1 MGQATGTLANDARS
15 GPTGNVTIVG
25 AGLVGSLLACYLGR
39 RGYTV
44 DVYERRPDPRSTEAE
59 RGRSINLALSE
70 RGLDALRRI
79 DLVDTV
85 MAPALPMHG
94 RMMHGVDGTLT
105 FQSYSASG
113 DRAINSIGRGALNE
127 TLLDAADATPGVTLH
142 FGARTCAYDLATN
155 TLTVE
160 ADGQRT
166 DVTSDIVLASDGF
179 GSVVRQALEAAGR
192 VSVVTDGENFGYKE
206 LTIPARDGEFAMDPD
221 ALHIWP
227 RGGSMMIALPNPDR
241 SFTCT
246 LFWPKTGPDGFDALT
261 TPEEI
266 TAHFEAV
273 YPDAVPLMP
282 TLVEDYQFNPVG
294 LLATIH
300 SDPWQADGKVAL
312 IGDAAHAI
320 LPFFGQG
327 ANCGFEDV
335 VELDRCL
342 SEVDD
347 DWTLALPM
355 YQERRR
361 HNAEAIAQLAK
372 ENFIE
377 MRDKVGSKAFLASK
391 KLEHAVEK
399 ALPGRYLSRYEMV
412 SFTTI
417 PYAEVIERS
426 RRQQRAVAVAGGV
439 LAAAAALVAMA
450 AVRRGS
456 GGGEA

>member
-1 MGQATGTLANDARS
+1 MSKDKQL
-15 GPTGNVTIVG
+15 VIVG

-39 RGYTV
+39 RGYAV
-44 DVYERRPDPRSTEAE
+44 DLYERRPDPRSAAVE

-94 RMMHGVDGTLT
+94 RMIHGLDSTTT
-105 FQSYSASG
+105 FQSYSANG
-113 DRAINSIGRGALNE
+113 DRAINSISRSALNE
-127 TLLDAADATPGVTLH
+127 TLLDAAEATPGVTLH
-142 FGARTCAYDLATN
+142 FNARLASYDLDSN
-155 TLTVE
+155 TLTFESAGVVE
-160 ADGQRT
+160 SRAAD
-166 DVTSDIVLASDGF
+166 VVLATDGF
-179 GSVVRQALEAAGR
+179 GSIVRQELASRGR
-192 VSVVTDGENFGYKE
+192 VSVVTDALDFGYKE
-206 LTIPARDGEFAMDPD
+206 LTIPPKDGEFAMDPD

-227 RGGSMMIALPNPDR
+227 RGASMMIALPNPDR
-241 SFTCT
+241 TFTCT
-246 LFWPKTGPDGFDALT
+246 LFWPKTGDEGFDALET
-261 TPEEI
+261 EQQI
-266 TAHFEAV
+266 LDHFNRV

-282 TLVEDYQFNPVG
+282 TLVEDYQYNPVG

-312 IGDAAHAI
+312 VGDAAHAI

-327 ANCGFEDV
+327 AMCGFEDV

-342 SEVDD
+342 NEVGD

-372 ENFIE
+372 ENFVE
-377 MRDKVGSKAFLASK
+377 MRDKVGSKTFLATK
-391 KLEHAVEK
+391 KLEHALEK
-399 ALPGRYLSRYEMV
+399 LLPGTYLSRYEMV

-417 PYAEVIERS
+417 PYAEVVERS
-426 RRQQRAVAVAGGV
+426 KKQQQLLAVAAGGAV
-439 LAAAAALVAMA
+439 LAVAAGATALL
-450 AVRRGS
+450 RRITGA
-456 GGGEA
+456 ED

>member
-1 MGQATGTLANDARS
+1 MTAVGETR
-15 GPTGNVTIVG
+15 VVIVG

-39 RGYTV
+39 RGYPV
-44 DVYERRPDPRSTEAE
+44 DVYERRPDPRATEAE

-94 RMMHGVDGTLT
+94 RMMHGRDGSLT

-127 TLLDAADATPGVTLH
+127 TLLDAAEATPGVALH
-142 FGARTCAYDLATN
+142 FGARTSAYDLSSN

-160 ADGQRT
+160 SGGT
-166 DVTSDIVLASDGF
+166 TVDVAADIVLASDGF
-179 GSVVRQALEAAGR
+179 GSVVRQSLESAGR
-192 VSVVTDGENFGYKE
+192 VSVVTDMEDFGYKE
-206 LTIPARDGEFAMDPD
+206 LTIPARDGDFALDPD

-227 RGGSMMIALPNPDR
+227 RGASMMIALPNPDR

-246 LFWPKTGPDGFDALT
+246 LFWPKTGSGGFDSLA
-261 TPEEI
+261 TPEQILE
-266 TAHFEAV
+266 HFQAE

-282 TLVEDYQFNPVG
+282 TLVEDYQYNPVG
-294 LLATIH
+294 LLATVH
-300 SDPWQADGKVAL
+300 TDPWQADGKVGL

-342 SEVDD
+342 AEVGD
-347 DWTLALPM
+347 DWSLALPM

-372 ENFIE
+372 ENFVE
-377 MRDKVGSKAFLASK
+377 MRDKVGSRTFLLTK
-391 KLEHAVEK
+391 KLEHGLEK
-399 ALPGRYLSRYEMV
+399 VLPGTYLSRYEMV

-417 PYAEVIERS
+417 PYAEVIERAKL
-426 RRQQRAVAVAGGV
+426 QQRAVAAAAGGIVLGAAV
-439 LAAAAALVAMA
+439 LAT
-450 AVRRGS
+450 AVLRRVTGN
-456 GGGEA
+456 ED

>member
-1 MGQATGTLANDARS
+1 MSA
-15 GPTGNVTIVG
+15 VTDTRVAVVG

-39 RGYTV
+39 RGYAV
-44 DVYERRPDPRSTEAE
+44 DVYERRPDPRATTAE

-70 RGLDALRRI
+70 RGLDALRRL
-79 DLVDTV
+79 DLVETV

-94 RMMHGVDGTLT
+94 RMMHGTDSSLT

-127 TLLDAADATPGVTLH
+127 TLLDAAEATPGVTLH
-142 FGARTCAYDLATN
+142 FEARLAAFDLPGN
-155 TLTVE
+155 TLTFEQGGARVE
-160 ADGQRT
+160 VAP
-166 DVTSDIVLASDGF
+166 DIVLASDGF
-179 GSVVRQALEAAGR
+179 GSVVRQSLESLGR
-192 VSVVTDGENFGYKE
+192 VSVVTDMLDFGYKE
-206 LTIPARDGEFAMDPD
+206 LTIPARDGEFALEPD

-227 RGGSMMIALPNPDR
+227 RGASMMIALPNPDR

-246 LFWPKTGPDGFDALT
+246 LFWPKSGPGGFDELE
-261 TPEEI
+261 TPDEI
-266 TAHFEAV
+266 LAHFTAV

-294 LLATIH
+294 LLATVH
-300 SDPWQADGKVAL
+300 ADPWQVDGKVGL

-342 SEVDD
+342 TEVGD

-361 HNAEAIAQLAK
+361 ANAEAIAQLAK

-377 MRDKVGSKAFLASK
+377 MRDKVGSRSFLLAR
-391 KLEHAVEK
+391 KLEHGIEK
-399 ALPGRYLSRYEMV
+399 VLPGTYLSRYEMV

-417 PYAEVIERS
+417 PYAEVMERA
-426 RRQQRAVAVAGGV
+426 RRQQRVLVMATAGLAAGLIALNVAVARQ
-439 LAAAAALVAMA
+439 LARS
-450 AVRRGS
+450 RRP
-456 GGGEA
+456 

>member
-1 MGQATGTLANDARS
+1 MR
-15 GPTGNVTIVG
+15 VVVVG

-44 DVYERRPDPRSTEAE
+44 EVYERRPDSRATTAE

-94 RMMHGVDGTLT
+94 RMIHGTDSSLT
-105 FQSYSASG
+105 FQSYSAAG

-127 TLLDAADATPGVTLH
+127 TLLDAAAATPGVTLV
-142 FGARTCAYDLATN
+142 FEERLVDFRLADN
-155 TLTVE
+155 TLTFERAGERHEVT
-160 ADGQRT
+160 AD
-166 DVTSDIVLASDGF
+166 VVLAADGF
-179 GSVVRQALEAAGR
+179 GSVVRQALESSGR
-192 VSVVTDGENFGYKE
+192 VGVVTDMENFGYKE
-206 LTIPARDGEFAMDPD
+206 LTIPARDGTFAMDPD

-227 RGGSMMIALPNPDR
+227 RGASMMIALPNPDR

-246 LFWPKTGPDGFDALT
+246 LFWPKTGPGG
-261 TPEEI
+261 
-266 TAHFEAV
+266 FEAMSTPDEIV
-273 YPDAVPLMP
+273 DHFTAAYPDAVPLMP
-282 TLVEDYQFNPVG
+282 ALVEDYQFNPVG
-294 LLATIH
+294 LLATVH
-300 SDPWQADGKVAL
+300 SDPWQVEGKVGL

-342 SEVDD
+342 FEVDD

-361 HNAEAIAQLAK
+361 ANAEAIAQLAK
-372 ENFIE
+372 ENFVE
-377 MRDKVGSKAFLASK
+377 MRDKVGSRSFLLSR
-391 KLEHAVEK
+391 KLEHGLEK
-399 ALPGRYLSRYEMV
+399 VLPGTYLSRYEMV

-417 PYAEVIERS
+417 PYAEVIERA
-426 RRQQRAVAVAGGV
+426 RKQQRLVAVAAGGAVFAVAV
-439 LAAAAALVAMA
+439 LATALL
-450 AVRRGS
+450 RRVTGS
-456 GGGEA
+456 ED

>member
-1 MGQATGTLANDARS
+1 MKA
-15 GPTGNVTIVG
+15 VTDTRVAVVG

-39 RGYTV
+39 RGYLV
-44 DVYERRPDPRSTEAE
+44 DVYERRPDPRATTAE

-94 RMMHGVDGTLT
+94 RMMHGTDSSLT

-127 TLLDAADATPGVTLH
+127 TLLDAAESTPGVTLH
-142 FGARTCAYDLATN
+142 FEARLAAFDLPGN
-155 TLTVE
+155 TLTFEQGGARV
-160 ADGQRT
+160 
-166 DVTSDIVLASDGF
+166 DVAPDIVLASDGF
-179 GSVVRQALEAAGR
+179 GSIVRQSLESLGR
-192 VSVVTDGENFGYKE
+192 VSVVTDMLDFGYKE
-206 LTIPARDGEFAMDPD
+206 LTIPARDGEFALDPD

-227 RGGSMMIALPNPDR
+227 RGASMMIALPNPDH

-246 LFWPKTGPDGFDALT
+246 LFWPKSGPGGFDELET
-261 TPEEI
+261 SDEI
-266 TAHFEAV
+266 LDHFTAV

-294 LLATIH
+294 LLATVH
-300 SDPWQADGKVAL
+300 ADPWQVDGKVGL

-342 SEVDD
+342 AEVGD

-361 HNAEAIAQLAK
+361 ANAEAIAQLAK

-377 MRDKVGSKAFLASK
+377 MRDKVGSRSFLLARR
-391 KLEHAVEK
+391 LEHGIEK
-399 ALPGRYLSRYEMV
+399 VLPGTYLSRYEMV

-417 PYAEVIERS
+417 PYAEVMERA
-426 RRQQRAVAVAGGV
+426 RKQQRILAVAAGGAV
-439 LAAAAALVAMA
+439 LAVAALATGVISR
-450 AVRRGS
+450 VTGS
-456 GGGEA
+456 DDS

>member
-1 MGQATGTLANDARS
+1 MSAVADRRI
-15 GPTGNVTIVG
+15 VVVG

-39 RGYTV
+39 RGYQV
-44 DVYERRPDPRSTEAE
+44 DVFERRPDPRSAEVE

-94 RMMHGVDGTLT
+94 RMIHGIDGTTT
-105 FQSYSASG
+105 FQSYSAQG
-113 DRAINSIGRGALNE
+113 NRAINSIGRSALNE
-127 TLLDAADATPGVTLH
+127 TLLDAAEATPGVVLH
-142 FGARTCAYDLATN
+142 FEARLASYDLPTN
-155 TLTVE
+155 TLTFEDKGGALPV
-160 ADGQRT
+160 AA
-166 DVTSDIVLASDGF
+166 DIVLAADGF
-179 GSVVRQALEAAGR
+179 GSVVRQELQARGR
-192 VSVVTDGENFGYKE
+192 VSVVTDRLDFGYKE
-206 LTIPARDGEFAMDPD
+206 LTIPARDGEFAIDPD

-227 RGGSMMIALPNPDR
+227 RGASMMIALPNPDA

-246 LFWPKTGPDGFDALT
+246 LFWPNEGDGGFDELA
-261 TPEEI
+261 TPRQIED
-266 TAHFEAV
+266 HFRSV
-273 YPDAVPLMP
+273 YPDAAALMP
-282 TLVEDYQFNPVG
+282 TLVDDYQFNPVG

-342 SEVDD
+342 SEVAD
-347 DWTLALPM
+347 DWSLALPM

-361 HNAEAIAQLAK
+361 ANAEAIAQLAK
-372 ENFIE
+372 ENFVE
-377 MRDKVGSKAFLASK
+377 MRDKVGSKSFLATR
-391 KLEHAVEK
+391 KLEHTLERL
-399 ALPGRYLSRYEMV
+399 LPGTYLSRYEMV

-417 PYAEVIERS
+417 PYAEVIERAKT
-426 RRQQRAVAVAGGV
+426 QQRILAVAAGGAV
-439 LAAAAALVAMA
+439 LAVAAAAT
-450 AVRRGS
+450 AVLRRIT
-456 GGGEA
+456 GEED

>member
-1 MGQATGTLANDARS
+1 MTQGTHRRVAIC
-15 GPTGNVTIVG
+15 GG
-25 AGLVGSLLACYLGR
+25 GLVGSLLACYLGR
-39 RGYTV
+39 RGYSV

-94 RMMHGVDGTLT
+94 RMMHAVDGTLT

-113 DRAINSIGRGALNE
+113 GRAINSIGRGALNE
-127 TLLDAADATPGVTLH
+127 TLLDAAEATPGVTLH
-142 FGARTCAYDLATN
+142 FGARTSAYDLATN
-155 TLTVE
+155 TLTIE
-160 ADGQRT
+160 SGGAT
-166 DVTSDIVLASDGF
+166 ETVTPDIVLAADGF
-179 GSVVRQALEAAGR
+179 GSVVRQALQAAGR
-192 VSVVTDGENFGYKE
+192 VSVVTDMEEFGYKE
-206 LTIPARDGEFAMDPD
+206 LTIPARDGEFALDPD

-246 LFWPKTGPDGFDALT
+246 LFWPKSGPGGFDSLT
-261 TPEEI
+261 TEEEI
-266 TAHFEAV
+266 RGHFERE

-294 LLATIH
+294 LLATVH
-300 SDPWQADGKVAL
+300 ADPWQADGRVAL

-347 DWTLALPM
+347 DWALALPM

-361 HNAEAIAQLAK
+361 HNAEAIAHLAK
-372 ENFIE
+372 ENFVE
-377 MRDKVGSKAFLASK
+377 MRDKVGSRSFLLAK
-391 KLEHAVEK
+391 QLEHGLEK
-399 ALPGRYLSRYEMV
+399 VLPGRYLSRYEMV

-417 PYAEVIERS
+417 PYAEVIDRAK
-426 RRQQRAVAVAGGV
+426 RQQRTVAAGAAAAVAGLIV
-439 LAAAAALVAMA
+439 LNVAIA
-450 AVRRGS
+450 RRLAR
-456 GGGEA
+456 GGRR